1 MNNIPQ
7 IQIRLR
13 DAIIT
18 NSLNAVYEC
27 INPDRADIGAD
38 VGADVSADVNFIYN
52 NKITPLMIAIF
63 YNETTYIAELLIE
76 HGANVNYKTPT
87 ATLLDLA
94 IKHGKDNMI
103 KLLVNSGADVNSETD
118 IGVIPLNYAVQNNLS
133 ANIIRFLIKNG
144 ADVNRPYNILHDEN
158 EKTPLILACKNKNP
172 TLIRVLIQNGADPTI
187 RNQKGFSVMD
197 DPECNEIINK
207 ALKPLNKNVNKL
219 IYALSGKRPGIKTLS
234 EDDATY
240 IALSLLDTRN
250 LSHASE
256 NIKQSFKNQ
265 KEERERRS
273 MRKEDKAGGRK
284 KSRKQKSRKQR
295 K

>member
-1 MNNIPQ
+1 MANIPD
-7 IQIRLR
+7 IQIRLK
-13 DAIIT
+13 DAITT
-18 NSLNAVYEC
+18 NNLDAVSHC
-27 INPDRADIGAD
+27 IINLG
-38 VGADVSADVNFIYN
+38 ADVNFIYN
-52 NKITPLMIAIF
+52 NTVTPLAIAIF
-63 YNETTYIAELLIE
+63 CNEIDIAELLIE
-76 HGANVNYKTPT
+76 HGANVNYETHT
-87 ATLLDLA
+87 ATMLTFA
-94 IKHGKDNMI
+94 IRHGDEDMI

-118 IGVIPLNYAVQNNLS
+118 NGVIPLNYAVQNNFS

-158 EKTPLILACKNKNP
+158 EKTPLMLACKKKNP